1 MAFFRRRP
9 KAVSAAERQDNG
21 TDMTRIG
28 RQARGAPRGG
38 RAALCAGTAGLRA
51 GLAGLALAALAACGG
66 PGPGAGSG
74 AGSGAAATATRA
86 AAPAAFAAGALSFPP
101 ERGAPPRR
109 SNAQMQAD
117 FMALVFRMESG
128 REVPVLT
135 RFEGPVTVRLSG
147 RVPPFAE
154 RDLDRLL
161 ARLRAEAGIDIT
173 RSDRPG
179 AAITVEFVPRRAL
192 QAYAPTAACFVT
204 PGVSS
209 WRDYRGARR
218 SGATDWTALTVRTR
232 AAVFIPDDTGPQEV
246 RDCLHEE
253 LAQGLGP
260 LNDLYELP
268 DSVFNDDNIN
278 GVLTGFDM
286 LILRAIYA
294 PELRSGM
301 GPDAVA
307 QRLPALFARLNP
319 GGGSGPPEWRSP
331 TPRAF
336 AAALDGAISPRASG
350 TERRGAALRATAIAD
365 SAGWTDARAGFAW
378 FLRGR
383 LDFGSRPE
391 PALRALER
399 ADAIYAAS
407 PLTSGAHRA
416 HVAMHLAAFALTQ
429 GQAAAAEAIAAAA
442 MPAAAE
448 SRNAALLASLMMVR
462 AEALRLQDRPA
473 EAEAQRREA
482 VAWARYGIG
491 DEAAIRRRLGD
502 IGALSPLG
510 HGGAR

>member
-1 MAFFRRRP
+1 M
-9 KAVSAAERQDNG
+9 
-21 TDMTRIG
+21 
-28 RQARGAPRGG
+28 
-38 RAALCAGTAGLRA
+38 AALLVLG
-51 GLAGLALAALAACGG
+51 LAACGG
-66 PGPGAGSG
+66 PSDTGAS
-74 AGSGAAATATRA
+74 ATRA
-86 AAPAAFAAGALSFPP
+86 SGAPAALGGPALSFPP
-101 ERGAPPRR
+101 EHGTPPRR
-109 SNAQMQAD
+109 SNAEMQAD

-128 REVPVLT
+128 RTLPVLT
-135 RFEGPVTVRLSG
+135 RFEGPVTVRMTG
-147 RVPPFAE
+147 EVPPFAG

-161 ARLRAEAGIDIT
+161 ARLRDEAGIDIT
-173 RSDRPG
+173 RTDRPG
-179 AAITVEFVPRRAL
+179 ASITVEFVPRAALRAL
-192 QAYAPTAACFVT
+192 APTAACFVA

-209 WRDYRGARR
+209 WRDYRAARR
-218 SGATDWTALTVRTR
+218 GGATDWTTLSVRTR
-232 AAVFIPDDTGPQEV
+232 AAVFIPGDTGPQEA

-294 PELRSGM
+294 PELHSGM
-301 GPDAVA
+301 GPEAVA
-307 QRLPALFARLNP
+307 ARLPALFARLNP
-319 GGGSGPPEWRSP
+319 AGGSGPTAWRPE

-336 AAALDGAISPRASG
+336 IAALDGAISPRASAV
-350 TERRGAALRATAIAD
+350 ERRGAALRATTIAD
-365 SAGWTDARAGFAW
+365 RAGWADARAGFAW

-391 PALRALER
+391 PAIRALTR

-407 PLTSGAHRA
+407 PLTAGAHRA

-429 GQAAAAEAIAAAA
+429 GQAEAADRLASSA

-462 AEALRLQDRPA
+462 AEALRLEGRAD
-473 EAEAQRREA
+473 EAQAQRREA
-482 VAWARYGIG
+482 IAWARYGLG
-491 DEAAIRRRLGD
+491 SEAEIRRRLDD

-510 HGGAR
+510 RGTAP